1 MIGINE
7 ENKKVTSVYLPAEL
21 KEKLKAENLSNSK
34 LVEKLL
40 DRYFGKSKKQKLFK
54 RRFELLEKKETIEAE
69 LETIDRMLYEEGVT
83 QMADKPFYDKI
94 EYNGDDKNDK

>member
-1 MIGINE
+1 MLGINE
-7 ENKKVTSVYLPAEL
+7 ENKKVTSIYLPVEL

-40 DRYFGKSKKQKLFK
+40 DQYFGKSKKQKLFK
-54 RRFELLEKKETIEAE
+54 KRFELLEKKETIETE

-83 QMADKPFYDKI
+83 QMADKPFYGKI
-94 EYNGDDKNDK
+94 KYNGDNKNDK